1 MIQNKLIL
9 PILLAVVI
17 SIAIPTAFAVTTTDT
32 LFGCSPPS
40 SGNKIHQ
47 LNKTDASSIS
57 NQTIVVAG
65 LTVQGCNGLAVDPT
79 TGTFYAIIK
88 HQANATDRHL
98 VTIDPTTGIGT
109 DIGGMGDTYAT
120 LGFLADG
127 SLRTVAGFASPD
139 QEQYYSVN
147 KLTGQ
152 TTKLC
157 SVGGFGSGTGQGLA
171 LNFDDNKIY
180 HNSGFGGVNMRFA
193 TVDNEG
199 VDPCGITDLGLPTGF
214 IFAEILAM
222 TYNTN
227 DAIFY
232 GYDFTNY
239 WTMNTTGFT
248 TLLNG
253 SPQINEFKGLAF
265 TLVLGADTTDPVI
278 TTTISEPIPIQQNSI
293 FDEFEFM
300 SCIDDTD
307 GDITNSMSTVGTV
320 DTSTPKSY
328 FVDYTCTDV
337 ATNSATLL
345 DVLYVVKRPHTGSGG
360 TAPSTT
366 TTAPTAPTGDGD
378 GTSLLQITGD
388 GIDRAFNLF
397 DALNELFAPM
407 EPAPTVPTEP
417 EPTPEP
423 EQRISIIDRIR
434 DFFSGLFG

>member
-32 LFGCSPPS
+32 LFGCTPPS
-40 SGNKIHQ
+40 SGDKIH
-47 LNKTDASSIS
+47 LINKTTGNSIS

-98 VTIDPTTGIGT
+98 ITIDPTTGLGT

-199 VDPCGITDLGLPTGF
+199 VDPCGVTIKAFPPTGY

-232 GYDFTNY
+232 GSEFLA
-239 WTMNTTGFT
+239 WFSMNSTGFT
-248 TLLNG
+248 IELN
-253 SPQINEFKGLAF
+253 PNAFPIEFKGLAF

-307 GDITNSMSTVGTV
+307 GDITNTMTTVGTV
-320 DTSTPKSY
+320 DTSVPKLY
-328 FVDYTCTDV
+328 LVTYTCEDV
-337 ATNSATLL
+337 ATNQSEL
-345 DVLYVVKRPHTGSGG
+345 DDVQYIVKRSATGSGG

-366 TTAPTAPTGDGD
+366 TAPAPTAPAPTV
-378 GTSLLQITGD
+378 
-388 GIDRAFNLF
+388 DRALSLF
-397 DALNELFAPM
+397 DQLNSLFDFRDRA
-407 EPAPTVPTEP
+407 EPAPTIPDLP
-417 EPTPEP
+417 EAVAD
-423 EQRISIIDRIR
+423 QRPSFVDAIR
-434 DFFSGLFG
+434 NFFASLFG